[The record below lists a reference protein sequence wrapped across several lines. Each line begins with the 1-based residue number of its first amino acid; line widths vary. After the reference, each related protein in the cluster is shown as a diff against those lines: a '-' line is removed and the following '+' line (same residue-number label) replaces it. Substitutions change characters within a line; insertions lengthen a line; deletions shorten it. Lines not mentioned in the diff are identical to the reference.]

1 MPDFVGYSALIEAY
15 GLRTLPLATR
25 SCIDARVKGR
35 QRQQTGGQWFA
46 LFEPSYKP
54 ASGMAGQLQ
63 FALRYEGINLQVLA
77 VLFDAQQN
85 AAQEALCQWLT
96 ANPESRYARIACFL
110 YEWLTAQELPIKDPV
125 STRSRYIAVVD
136 SAQQFAL
143 LNGERVA
150 RFRVMNNLPGN
161 RQFCPMVHQTSYLQ
175 SMVAKDLQNKTQQ
188 VLASYDQN
196 LLSRAAAFLYLKETQ
211 SSFEVEREKPSPQR
225 AQRFADLLRQADIR
239 APLTQDRCVEL
250 QNGVLDPRFH
260 EYAWRSQ
267 QNWIGKDLVFRA
279 QVDFVPARPE
289 DVASL
294 MEGVLALPERAI
306 MQLDAVVLAT
316 FIAFGFVYVHPFMD
330 GNGRIHRYLIHDVL
344 AKAGFTPRGIVLPVS
359 AVILANLPDYITT
372 LEQFSRPL
380 NQLTEFN
387 PELLDVPATGNHAV
401 YYRYPD
407 FTAQAEFLYRALER
421 TVEED
426 LQHEINYLLGFDRA
440 YTALNAQLDW
450 PPHQLEIFIHV
461 VHSNGGKLSANKRKS
476 HFLWMQTTEI
486 QQAEIAVQQSFGLV
500 IAQ

>member
-25 SCIDARVKGR
+25 AHIDARVKGR
-35 QRQQTGGQWFA
+35 QRQQTGGQWFE
-46 LFEPSYKP
+46 LFEPSYQP
-54 ASGMAGQLQ
+54 NSGMAGQLQ

-77 VLFDAQQN
+77 LLFDVQQRT
-85 AAQEALCQWLT
+85 AQEALCQWLT
-96 ANPESRYARIACFL
+96 SSPESRYARIACFL
-110 YEWLTAQELPIKDPV
+110 YEWLTTQELPIQDPV
-125 STRSRYIAVVD
+125 STRSRYVAVVD

-143 LNGERVA
+143 LDGERVA
-150 RFRVMNNLPGN
+150 RFRVINNLPGD

-188 VLASYDQN
+188 VLASYDQS
-196 LLSRAAAFLYLKETQ
+196 LLTRAAAFLYLKETQ

-260 EYAWRSQ
+260 EYAWRSR
-267 QNWIGKDLVFRA
+267 QNWIGKDLSFRA

-294 MEGVLALPERAI
+294 MEGVLVLPERAI
-306 MQLDAVVLAT
+306 MQIDAVVLAT

-330 GNGRIHRYLIHDVL
+330 GNGRIHRYLIHDLL

-359 AVILANLPDYITT
+359 AVILANLPDYINT

-387 PELLDVPATGNHAV
+387 PELPDVPATGNDAV

-426 LQHEINYLLGFDRA
+426 LQHEINYLLGFDKA

-450 PPHQLEIFIHV
+450 PPHQLEIFIQV

-476 HFLWMQTTEI
+476 HFYWMQETEI
-486 QQAEIAVQQSFGLV
+486 QQAEIAVQQAFDLA